1 MSQNGQTHF
10 ENIADYVLKS
20 LKEPWV
26 SLSNLFFYAMPDK
39 LSGWM

>member
-10 ENIADYVLKS
+10 ENLADYV

-26 SLSNLFFYAMPDK
+26 SLSNLFSYAMPDK